1 MSCGC
6 SSGQKRLI
14 YACSGAAN
22 TGLLADQVARRL
34 ALLGEGKM
42 TCLAGVGAAM
52 DGFLKAAVHAEQN
65 LVIDGCPV
73 ACGRKVF
80 ERFDLPYVA
89 LDLTQFGVEKGVT
102 VIDESVISRVTEAV
116 AAHGEASREP

>member
-80 ERFDLPYVA
+80 ERYELPHVA

>member
-65 LVIDGCPV
+65 LVIDGCPM

-80 ERFDLPYVA
+80 ERYDLPHVA
-89 LDLTQFGVEKGVT
+89 LDLTRFGVEKGVT

-116 AAHGEASREP
+116 AAHGEASMEP